1 MRLNNN
7 QMPSFKISRA
17 EGVAETDP
25 VGIAVAAAVE
35 YSVAPFVEVV
45 EAVEAGVHLVDFAL
59 ARLVAV
65 G

>member
-1 MRLNNN
+1 
-7 QMPSFKISRA
+7 MPSFKISRA

-45 EAVEAGVHLVDFAL
+45 EAAEAGAHLVDLAL
-59 ARLVAV
+59 ARLVPV

>member
-25 VGIAVAAAVE
+25 VGIAVASAVE

-45 EAVEAGVHLVDFAL
+45 DAVEAGVHLVDFAL

>member
-7 QMPSFKISRA
+7 QMPFFKISRA

-45 EAVEAGVHLVDFAL
+45 EAAEVGAHLVDLTL
-59 ARLVAV
+59 ACLVPV